1 MQHELLKG
9 SATQAPDTNWNIWNG
24 EKMKTRPCH
33 IAQVNIGQARAA
45 IDDPVM
51 SGFVAR
57 LEEINALAEAST
69 GFVWRLKTE
78 QGDATSLQP
87 YEDERIL
94 INLSVWQS
102 PEHLRH
108 YVYKTAHAEVMRQRR
123 QWFERFNDVYMALWW
138 IAPGHIPT
146 IAEAKERLAYLQLHG
161 ETEFAFSFAS
171 LLGKSVTGAAPPS
184 NATSPLAT
192 PVHP

>member
-1 MQHELLKG
+1 MN
-9 SATQAPDTNWNIWNG
+9 A
-24 EKMKTRPCH
+24 RPCH
-33 IAQVNIGQARAA
+33 IAQVNIGRARAA

-57 LEEINALAEAST
+57 LEEINALAEASP

-108 YVYKTAHAEVMRQRR
+108 YVYKTAHAEAMRQRR

-171 LLGKSVTGAAPPS
+171 LLGKSVTGTAPPS

-192 PVHP
+192 AVHS